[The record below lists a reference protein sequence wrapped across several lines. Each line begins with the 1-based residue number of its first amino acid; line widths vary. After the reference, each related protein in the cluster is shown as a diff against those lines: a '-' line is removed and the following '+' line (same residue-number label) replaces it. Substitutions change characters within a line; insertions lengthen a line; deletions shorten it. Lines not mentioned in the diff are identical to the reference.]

1 MILINLQTFG
11 SMTHKE
17 LWQIRNE
24 CLIQLQSHRNVRVS
38 VLLRLGMQNEDTSFN
53 RIVQRYDEKYLERR
67 EILDNVKIID
77 FLDDEAEGMG
87 SLSLFGR
94 RETLLGTNV

>member
-1 MILINLQTFG
+1 MILQTFG
-11 SMTHKE
+11 VMSHKE
-17 LWQIRNE
+17 VWQIRNE

-53 RIVQRYDEKYLERR
+53 QLIQRYDEKYLERR
-67 EILDNVKIID
+67 EVLDNIKILDY
-77 FLDDEAEGMG
+77 LDEEDVMG
-87 SLSLFGR
+87 SLSLYGR